1 MPITREDIIA
11 TLGDLSPEAR
21 VRALRQALAEVES
34 ENARHRYKT
43 PGELAVALDP
53 NTVQT
58 PALEAI
64 DEALVEAVETGG
76 RLIITVPPQEGKG
89 TPLDSVVWVP
99 MSTHTDTTTQTTT
112 GFKKMRD
119 IKPGDYVIHPSGH
132 PVKVIWKSPVWTD
145 RETYKVEL
153 SDGRSTIVDGQHTW
167 TVYDLKKQTR
177 INGKSVRGATSYD
190 LTTDQI
196 IESGL
201 YREKPRARPSGT
213 TAYAYRWALPEQQ
226 AIITPDIPGLII
238 PPYALGLWLAD
249 GDASNNYITEGI
261 EDTPELVNHL
271 TESGAVVNGVNTIT
285 RDNGYKHT
293 RIKVATGNA
302 IPWTTALKQLGVHNN
317 KHIPDMYLTAGTNQ
331 RLELLRGLVDG
342 DGSISTNGTTFR
354 VEYST
359 CIPELAE
366 GVATIVRSLGW
377 RTTIKC
383 SASSLNGVRKKDR
396 YRVCF
401 TPTTGDPFNPFHL
414 TRKAS
419 RVQDNKSRGKER
431 SRVTITNITPM
442 GVQDTVCIQVDSPDG
457 LYLTGRQII
466 PTHNSTRVG
475 VWLPV
480 WALMRNPD
488 ARVVVAS
495 YAESLAARNAYQARA
510 IVAEHGS
517 GAVDEVTGEALP
529 DSLGFTVA
537 KDNRQKRSWG
547 VQGAS
552 GGYYAT
558 GTGGGLTGR
567 AADCVHGDTG
577 IITEYGNT
585 TAREAYERG
594 DQWILSYN
602 HEKRCA
608 EWRRVE
614 ARRRIPGRRMVTVE
628 TEAGNVLTCTPDHLV
643 YAGGRYTPAGSLR
656 GGEEVILA
664 GGGYEMPAMRAGVR
678 GIGRGGA
685 EVNKTRAGAT
695 MHRPVL
701 YQVEG
706 GEGADEVLRSVQR
719 PGAEVK
725 VKDVQRP
732 LFGGG
737 TRAEGY
743 LCELPVVWEENT
755 GEEFPYA
762 VLRPGMRGA
771 GAFGTDDGEGE
782 QPPHSIHITEG
793 GVQPATPVDY
803 GTGWEPMCRVR
814 GEGKFARASQER
826 GLGGQPTGEPGDRV
840 QLPPFI
846 PPSRQG
852 TVAGVTPGGV
862 ADAYDFQVEGNH
874 NFFADG
880 VLVHNCLIIDDP
892 LKNQQQADSAR
903 ERQKVWEWWTTVAQT
918 RLAPGAAVVIIMT
931 RWHPEDLVGEILAE
945 EAKLPATDRVWRVL
959 NIPAIAEEGV
969 PDALGREPGVAL
981 ESARGRTKEEFERIR
996 RAVGP
1001 RAWAALYQ
1009 GQPEPSEGGLFARDE
1024 FEAGRVASAD
1034 LVGRVVSVDP
1044 AESGVGDEAGL
1055 LLMGWDADGVVYVE
1069 EDLSRPM
1076 ASATWARES
1085 VRLAVR
1091 SGAAAVVYEA
1101 FTTERTYRDVLES
1114 AWREIAY
1121 QARLLRECGGDTV
1134 AAAERWHMEGQPGD
1148 TLTPMQRTLEILD
1161 MMPET
1166 DHMPFRL
1173 VPWRKR
1179 GDKVARAAGARQSVT
1194 IGRLRMIGT
1203 HAVLERQ
1210 GVSWQPGEGSPDRV
1224 DAMVNGHDFI
1234 LGEMGRPAEI
1244 SFPGDW

>member
-1 MPITREDIIA
+1 MNVKRVGNSTQPVVGGGGDDTQTMAVNRTDILKTIA
-11 TLGDLSPEAR
+11 DLSPEAR
-21 VRALRQALAEVES
+21 VKALRKALAEVEA
-34 ENARHRYKT
+34 ENARHRYRT

-53 NTVQT
+53 KTVQT

-64 DEALVEAVETGG
+64 DEAVKDAVDTGG
-76 RLIITVPPQEGKG
+76 RLIITVPPQEGK
-89 TPLDSVVWVP
+89 
-99 MSTHTDTTTQTTT
+99 
-112 GFKKMRD
+112 
-119 IKPGDYVIHPSGH
+119 
-132 PVKVIWKSPVWTD
+132 
-145 RETYKVEL
+145 
-153 SDGRSTIVDGQHTW
+153 
-167 TVYDLKKQTR
+167 
-177 INGKSVRGATSYD
+177 
-190 LTTDQI
+190 
-196 IESGL
+196 
-201 YREKPRARPSGT
+201 
-213 TAYAYRWALPEQQ
+213 
-226 AIITPDIPGLII
+226 
-238 PPYALGLWLAD
+238 
-249 GDASNNYITEGI
+249 
-261 EDTPELVNHL
+261 
-271 TESGAVVNGVNTIT
+271 
-285 RDNGYKHT
+285 
-293 RIKVATGNA
+293 
-302 IPWTTALKQLGVHNN
+302 
-317 KHIPDMYLTAGTNQ
+317 
-331 RLELLRGLVDG
+331 
-342 DGSISTNGTTFR
+342 
-354 VEYST
+354 
-359 CIPELAE
+359 
-366 GVATIVRSLGW
+366 
-377 RTTIKC
+377 
-383 SASSLNGVRKKDR
+383 
-396 YRVCF
+396 
-401 TPTTGDPFNPFHL
+401 
-414 TRKAS
+414 
-419 RVQDNKSRGKER
+419 
-431 SRVTITNITPM
+431 
-442 GVQDTVCIQVDSPDG
+442 
-457 LYLTGRQII
+457 
-466 PTHNSTRVG
+466 STRVG

-480 WALMRNPD
+480 WALMRDPD
-488 ARVVVAS
+488 TRVVVAS

-547 VQGAS
+547 VQGAK

-614 ARRRIPGRRMVTVE
+614 ARRRIPGCRMVTVE
-628 TEAGNVLTCTPDHLV
+628 TEAGSILTCTPDHLV

-656 GGEEVILA
+656 GGETILQTVR
-664 GGGYEMPAMRAGVR
+664 GYEMPAMRTTIR
-678 GIGRGGA
+678 GIGRRSA
-685 EVNKTRAGAT
+685 EVNKTRTGAT
-695 MHRPVL
+695 VQRPVL
-701 YQVEG
+701 YRVEG
-706 GEGADEVLRSVQR
+706 GEGTDKVLPGLFRPDPEKQEVHMFGGVSADHTGLPAGVEKLPPVRGGVPRDKLPKNVLR
-719 PGAEVK
+719 E
-725 VKDVQRP
+725 D
-732 LFGGG
+732 
-737 TRAEGY
+737 
-743 LCELPVVWEENT
+743 
-755 GEEFPYA
+755 
-762 VLRPGMRGA
+762 LRGS
-771 GAFGTDDGEGE
+771 GAFGTDDGEGQ
-782 QPPHSIHITEG
+782 QPPHAIRITEG
-793 GVQPATPVDY
+793 GVQPATPVNY
-803 GTGWEPMCRVR
+803 GTGREPVCRVWGY
-814 GEGKFARASQER
+814 GESTCASQER
-826 GLGGQPTGEPGDRV
+826 GLGGQPTGESGDCV
-840 QLPPFI
+840 QLSPFI

-852 TVAGVTPGGV
+852 TVAGVTTVGV

-880 VLVHNCLIIDDP
+880 ILVHNCLIIDDP
-892 LKNQQQADSAR
+892 LKNQQQADSDR

-931 RWHPEDLVGEILAE
+931 RWHPDDLVGGILAE
-945 EAKLPATDRVWRVL
+945 EAELPAGDRVWRVL

-969 PDALGREPGVAL
+969 PDALGREPGVVL
-981 ESARGRTKEEFERIR
+981 QSARGRTKGEFERIR

-1034 LVGRVVSVDP
+1034 LVGRVVSIDP
-1044 AESGVGDEAGL
+1044 AESGTGDEAGL

-1076 ASATWARES
+1076 ASATWAREAI
-1085 VRLAVR
+1085 RLAVR
-1091 SGAAAVVYEA
+1091 AEAAAVVYEA
-1101 FTTERTYRDVLES
+1101 FTAERTYRDVLES

-1121 QARLLRECGGDTV
+1121 QAKLLRECGEDTV

-1161 MMPET
+1161 VMPGS

-1194 IGRLRMIGT
+1194 IGRLRMIGH

-1210 GVSWQPGEGSPDRV
+1210 GVTWQPGQGSPDRI

>member
-43 PGELAVALDP
+43 PGDLAMALDP

-76 RLIITVPPQEGKG
+76 RLIITVPPQEGKLLAAN
-89 TPLDSVVWVP
+89 T
-99 MSTHTDTTTQTTT
+99 
-112 GFKKMRD
+112 
-119 IKPGDYVIHPSGH
+119 
-132 PVKVIWKSPVWTD
+132 PVWTPDGWKNHGDLHPGDTVFHPTGHPITVTEKHPNDHATLRVHFSDHHHLDCHPNHEFTVWD
-145 RETYKVEL
+145 RSRHKWRTVEAHEL
-153 SDGRSTIVDGQHTW
+153 A
-167 TVYDLKKQTR
+167 
-177 INGKSVRGATSYD
+177 ATK
-190 LTTDQI
+190 LM
-196 IESGL
+196 
-201 YREKPRARPSGT
+201 SGT
-213 TAYAYRWALPEQQ
+213 PGKRGSRYRFGLPHREALQTHDTNLP
-226 AIITPDIPGLII
+226 I
-238 PPYALGLWLAD
+238 PPYLLGLWLGNGKKTGGTISRD
-249 GDASNNYITEGI
+249 ERNNYPYDWPVSSHWVQE
-261 EDTPELVNHL
+261 
-271 TESGAVVNGVNTIT
+271 NT
-285 RDNGYKHT
+285 
-293 RIKVATGNA
+293 
-302 IPWTTALKQLGVHNN
+302 GVHYDHITGLTAALRAQSQLAGDGEPEN
-317 KHIPDMYLTAGTNQ
+317 KHIPASYLTASVEQRRALLAGLIDTDGHIPARGNQISFDNTNERLVKGVAHLARTLGYRAHVHEPTPPKTGGTINGHKVTGKKTMWRATFTIHDGQ
-331 RLELLRGLVDG
+331 LPTRIDNHRDGRMAG
-342 DGSISTNGTTFR
+342 DGKRRRVAITR
-354 VEYST
+354 VE
-359 CIPELAE
+359 
-366 GVATIVRSLGW
+366 
-377 RTTIKC
+377 
-383 SASSLNGVRKKDR
+383 
-396 YRVCF
+396 
-401 TPTTGDPFNPFHL
+401 
-414 TRKAS
+414 
-419 RVQDNKSRGKER
+419 
-431 SRVTITNITPM
+431 NITPVV
-442 GVQDTVCIQVDSPDG
+442 GNCITVDSPDG
-457 LYLTGRQII
+457 LYLAGEGLT

-480 WALMRNPD
+480 WMLMRDPD

-529 DSLGFTVA
+529 DSLGFAIA

-567 AADCVHGDTG
+567 AAD
-577 IITEYGNT
+577 
-585 TAREAYERG
+585 
-594 DQWILSYN
+594 
-602 HEKRCA
+602 
-608 EWRRVE
+608 
-614 ARRRIPGRRMVTVE
+614 
-628 TEAGNVLTCTPDHLV
+628 
-643 YAGGRYTPAGSLR
+643 
-656 GGEEVILA
+656 
-664 GGGYEMPAMRAGVR
+664 
-678 GIGRGGA
+678 
-685 EVNKTRAGAT
+685 
-695 MHRPVL
+695 
-701 YQVEG
+701 
-706 GEGADEVLRSVQR
+706 
-719 PGAEVK
+719 
-725 VKDVQRP
+725 
-732 LFGGG
+732 
-737 TRAEGY
+737 
-743 LCELPVVWEENT
+743 
-755 GEEFPYA
+755 
-762 VLRPGMRGA
+762 
-771 GAFGTDDGEGE
+771 
-782 QPPHSIHITEG
+782 
-793 GVQPATPVDY
+793 
-803 GTGWEPMCRVR
+803 
-814 GEGKFARASQER
+814 
-826 GLGGQPTGEPGDRV
+826 
-840 QLPPFI
+840 
-846 PPSRQG
+846 
-852 TVAGVTPGGV
+852 
-862 ADAYDFQVEGNH
+862 
-874 NFFADG
+874 
-880 VLVHNCLIIDDP
+880 LICIDDP

-945 EAKLPATDRVWRVL
+945 EAKLPETDRVWRVL

-981 ESARGRTKEEFERIR
+981 QSARGRTKEEFERIR

-1009 GQPEPSEGGLFARDE
+1009 GQPEPSEGGLFVRDE

-1101 FTTERTYRDVLES
+1101 FTTEQTYRDVLES

-1161 MMPET
+1161 VMPT
-1166 DHMPFRL
+1166 SGHMPFRL
-1173 VPWRKR
+1173 VPWRKK

-1194 IGRLRMIGT
+1194 IGRLRMIGV

-1210 GVSWQPGEGSPDRV
+1210 GVSWQPGQGSPDRV